1 MKGTDVVAD
10 RYKNK
15 IITIPNILS
24 MLRLAMIPLF
34 VISYSKKADY
44 KLTAAILALSG
55 VTDIVDGM
63 IARRFCMIS
72 DLGKALDPIADKL
85 TQIAMLG
92 CLLSR
97 FPRMAIPFFVLIAK
111 EALTGFFS
119 LLAIRKTKVVYSAK
133 WYGKITTVFLYGM
146 MIVHVLWFDIPT
158 YWSNVL
164 ISVCLFCMVVSFTLY
179 MSRNIQIIKQS

>member
-97 FPRMAIPFFVLIAK
+97 FPRMTIPFFVLIAK

-119 LLAIRKTKVVYSAK
+119 LLAIRKTKVVYGAK